1 MHNRIRE
8 VRKDAHVTQDEFA
21 NSISLSS
28 NYVYMIEHGTREPSE
43 RTIKDICRVYNVN
56 ETWLL
61 TGEGAMHSPVTKQQK
76 VAAITAAIFEDDNEF
91 RSALIDAIVA
101 LDESQLNVLKEIAD
115 KMYEN
120 YKNNKED

>member
-1 MHNRIRE
+1 MNERIKQIRI
-8 VRKDAHVTQDEFA
+8 DAGKTQAKFA
-21 NSISLSS
+21 DSLGVSLSNIKS
-28 NYVYMIEHGTREPSE
+28 YELGLRNPSDAFIKLLC
-43 RTIKDICRVYNVN
+43 RTFNVN

-61 TGEGAMHSPVTKQQK
+61 TGEGEMHSPETKQQK